1 MKEMDDFLG
10 SEIRIDPYLL
20 KREDAQRRSYLKKS
34 TYLSR
39 SFKRRKPL
47 FPDLMALRRQIQR
60 LQQISEVGRTPN
72 DKS

>member
-1 MKEMDDFLG
+1 MEEMDDFLG

-47 FPDLMALRRQIQR
+47 FPETEMRSKLYVEKILLSIKHSVLSMF
-60 LQQISEVGRTPN
+60 
-72 DKS
+72 K